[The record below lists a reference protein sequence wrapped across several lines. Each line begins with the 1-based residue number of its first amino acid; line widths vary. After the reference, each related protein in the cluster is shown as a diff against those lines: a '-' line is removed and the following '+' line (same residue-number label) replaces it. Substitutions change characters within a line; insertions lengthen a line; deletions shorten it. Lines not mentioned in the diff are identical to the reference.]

1 MRGEFGVQTEIRCR
15 SFGVFG
21 EASNGTSILS
31 EFRCVFGLESAC
43 VSLATG
49 RRPTLEY
56 TLTRKIQD
64 GGGTWQR
71 SNARYSIAINHG

>member
-1 MRGEFGVQTEIRCR
+1 VANSVFRLKSGVDHLACLVRPATVRVSYR
-15 SFGVFG
+15 SFVAFLVW
-21 EASNGTSILS
+21 NLL
-31 EFRCVFGLESAC
+31 VSAWQ
-43 VSLATG
+43 LAG
-49 RRPTLEY
+49 DQHIEY